1 MKSDKGDVHSYLPVY
16 EELLAPYREY
26 SKNVLEI
33 GLFNGA
39 SLLMWEKYFLNANV
53 YGVDCDTKPHD
64 GLADLMPLINEK
76 THNIF
81 IRNAENKEHLASF
94 LEYVF
99 LDVVIED
106 ANHSIEQQIK
116 IYENIKPYMHEGG
129 IYIIE
134 DIQDIDKD
142 KDVFIK
148 MGGEI
153 IDLRKNK
160 GRYDDVLVIF
170 KQ

>member
-1 MKSDKGDVHSYLPVY
+1 
-16 EELLAPYREY
+16 
-26 SKNVLEI
+26 
-33 GLFNGA
+33 
-39 SLLMWEKYFLNANV
+39 MWEKYFTGTV
-53 YGVDCDTKPHD
+53 YGIDCDTKPH
-64 GLADLMPLINEK
+64 GGMADLMPLINEG

-81 IRNAENKEHLASF
+81 IRDAENKEHLASF

-106 ANHSIEQQIK
+106 AGHHLEQQVK
-116 IYENIKPYMHEGG
+116 IYENLWPYMHSGS

-142 KDVFIK
+142 RDVFIK
-148 MGGEI
+148 MGGEV
-153 IDLRKNK
+153 IDLRNKK

-170 KQ
+170 RK